1 MSSYAKYAK
10 AQNKAHPFS
19 KEYATH
25 FHPRGTAEGIKN
37 VGKTWKSANPEQR
50 RVRRMLGITGKSS
63 HNLIK

>member
-25 FHPRGTAEGIKN
+25 FHKRGTAEGIKN
-37 VGKTWKSANPEQR
+37 VGRTYASATPEQR
-50 RVRRMLGITGKSS
+50 RVRKMLGITGKFS
-63 HNLIK
+63 HNLIQ